1 MACVSTFA
9 NKSNEIYFGDE
20 HKLLTIKTVD
30 NKNIYLKYTTGTKT
44 FSDIKK
50 FIFNHIKY
58 KCNNVDNP
66 ALFTFRVNNIP
77 LCDIICS
84 DGWPI
89 GSCNKIKDEILLIDS
104 IADSGS
110 YLRLYLQNGSLD
122 GTSEN
127 FYDSWDN
134 ISHKFIFDNSIDD
147 KDLQHFFVKDLCGK
161 TILIKCNPNETTVEE
176 FKYAIR
182 HKTSTDND
190 SMRLIFNGK
199 QLDPKNKLSEYQ
211 INNYSIIYLV
221 FRLRGGMFN
230 EVSGR
235 NGNYEKLDDI
245 FFDMDSLQ
253 EESLTKNQSKNNI
266 TCFNI

>member
-1 MACVSTFA
+1 MECVSIFA

-44 FSDIKK
+44 FSDIKE

-89 GSCNKIKDEILLIDS
+89 DSCNKIKDEILLIDS

-110 YLRLYLQNGSLD
+110 YLRLYLHNGSLD
-122 GTSEN
+122 ETSEN

-182 HKTSTDND
+182 HKTSADND
-190 SMRLIFNGK
+190 SMRLIFNGR

-211 INNYSIIYLV
+211 ISNYSIIYLV

-253 EESLTKNQSKNNI
+253 EESLTKNQLKNNI